1 MKPVAPFRAREARLE
16 WIGGRFTFP
25 VPFLD
30 GDELLH
36 SEVVL
41 WLELP
46 SLLLVGSTMTD
57 PRTPISFR
65 ETLDAAVE
73 QPAVDRQVDGR
84 DRRGRPGAVTCK
96 RRHAR
101 YAST

>member
-1 MKPVAPFRAREARLE
+1 MKPVARGAKLE

-25 VPFLD
+25 VPFHD
-30 GDELLH
+30 DDELIH

-46 SLLLVGSTMTD
+46 SLLLVGSAMTD

-65 ETLDAAVE
+65 ETLDATIE
-73 QPAVDRQVDGR
+73 RPAVGEP
-84 DRRGRPGAVTCK
+84 RRPA
-96 RRHAR
+96 
-101 YAST
+101 